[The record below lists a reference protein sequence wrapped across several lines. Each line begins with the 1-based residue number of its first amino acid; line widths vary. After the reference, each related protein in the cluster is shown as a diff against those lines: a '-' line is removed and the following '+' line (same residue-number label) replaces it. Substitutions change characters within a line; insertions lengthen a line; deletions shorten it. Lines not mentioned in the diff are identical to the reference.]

1 MPLPSQLKKLETIL
15 HIYAAGD
22 AHLVEGLK
30 LTFMAL
36 VSPSVSFQLCQRFQ
50 KKKKKGKEEKGGKGS
65 IIVALIIQ
73 HTH

>member
-36 VSPSVSFQLCQRFQ
+36 VSL
-50 KKKKKGKEEKGGKGS
+50 
-65 IIVALIIQ
+65 VAFSLFRSALFHACLPI
-73 HTH
+73 